1 MTPATVGLLAVAA
14 HPDDAEI
21 GCGGALVLAA
31 SAGLTVAVVDLTRG
45 ERSTSGT
52 VEQRDEERARAA
64 ELLGLSRRF
73 TLDLPDTALGTD
85 PSHRDALAALLRE
98 LRPRIVLAP
107 HTDDR
112 HPDHAA
118 AGQLARAAAF
128 LAGVVR
134 ARPGEPHRTRRLYHY
149 PLHHPFEP
157 SFVLDV
163 SAVWDRRMQAVRA
176 YTSQLA
182 LPPGQRRTAIGD
194 PRFLELLEARAAH
207 YGAMVGAERGEPY
220 LCHGPLRLTA
230 LPELADSGQDGD
242 PPRYRTYL

>member
-1 MTPATVGLLAVAA
+1 VTSATVDLLAVAA

-31 SAGLTVAVVDLTRG
+31 SAGLSVAVVDLTRG

-64 ELLGLSRRF
+64 EVLGLTRRV
-73 TLDLPDTALGTD
+73 TLDLPDTSLGAD
-85 PSHRDALAALLRE
+85 PSHREELAALLRE

-112 HPDHAA
+112 HPDHVA
-118 AGQLARAAAF
+118 AGRLAREAAF
-128 LAGVVR
+128 VAGV
-134 ARPGEPHRTRRLYHY
+134 ARVGRGEPHRPRRVYHY

-176 YTSQLA
+176 YTSQFA
-182 LPPGQRRTAIGD
+182 VRPEQRRTAIGD
-194 PRFLELLEARAAH
+194 PRFLDVLEARAAH

-220 LCHGPLRLTA
+220 LCHGPLRMTA
-230 LPELADSGQDGD
+230 LPELAGSGQGSD
-242 PPRYRTYL
+242 PLAYRAYL